1 MPFQSTGRAARLCGY
16 MSTEVTAKF
25 DHKDFLSHL
34 TSRPGVYRMLDK
46 TGKVIYVGKARNLKN
61 RVGSYFRAS
70 GLASKTM
77 AMVNKIAD
85 IEITVTNSETE
96 ALLLEQTL
104 IKTYRPAYNIQMRDD
119 KSYPYI
125 VLSDHEDYPRLGFYR
140 GSRKGKGRFFGP
152 YPSAHSTRE
161 TLQVLQKVFKVRQC
175 EDSYFKNRS
184 RPCLQYQIDRC
195 TAPCVGA
202 ISPEAYAG
210 DVHYST
216 LFLQGKSNVLNKE
229 LTAHM
234 EKAAEKED
242 FERAAVIR
250 DQLISL
256 RRMQE
261 QQVVANQGEDAD
273 IVAAEIQGSYA
284 CVHVIYVRAGR
295 IIGSKS
301 FYPRFRLSNEVV
313 QLLQAFLSQ
322 SYLGDDKAANIP
334 AEIIVPA
341 VLEDAEG
348 LKEAL
353 NYVAQRKVKLSMR
366 VRGHRAKWLQLAVTN
381 AKESLQAHV
390 SNKQNIY
397 KRFHQLQDVLKLE
410 SMPNRIECFDISHT
424 SGEGTVGSCVVFD
437 DSGAVKSDYRRFNIN
452 GITGGDD
459 YAAMEQVLDRR
470 FTRLAKGEA
479 KIPDILLIDG
489 GKGQLTQARKIMEKF
504 QLPEIRLL
512 GIAKGISRRAGQETL
527 FLSDGERYREIALP
541 TESPALHLL
550 QQVRDEAHRFAIT
563 GHRQRRAKARKQ
575 SALEQIPGLGPKRRR
590 ELLRH
595 FGGQQEVSRA
605 SEADIAKVNGISKTL
620 AENIYAHLH
629 NS

>member
-1 MPFQSTGRAARLCGY
+1 MPS
-16 MSTEVTAKF
+16 EVSPKF
-25 DHKDFLSHL
+25 DHKHFLSHL
-34 TSRPGVYRMLDK
+34 SSRPGVYRMLDEK
-46 TGKVIYVGKARNLKN
+46 GEVIYVGKARNLKN

-70 GLASKTM
+70 GLTSKTL
-77 AMVNKIAD
+77 AMVNKIQT

-104 IKTYRPAYNIQMRDD
+104 IKSHRPAYNIQLRDD

-125 VLSDHEDYPRLGFYR
+125 LLTDKDEYPRLGFYR
-140 GSRKGKGRFFGP
+140 GSRKRAGRFFGP
-152 YPSAHSTRE
+152 YPSAHATRE

-195 TAPCVGA
+195 TAPCVAA
-202 ISPEAYAG
+202 ISTEDYAR

-216 LFLQGKSNVLNKE
+216 LFLQGKSTALFKE
-229 LTAHM
+229 LTCNM
-234 EKAAEKED
+234 ENSAAKQD

-250 DQLISL
+250 DQITGL

-261 QQVVANQGEDAD
+261 QQIVANQGDDAD
-273 IVAAEIQGSYA
+273 IVAAEIQQAYV

-295 IIGSKS
+295 IIGSKN
-301 FYPRFRLSNEVV
+301 FYPRFKLANSNADLLS
-313 QLLQAFLSQ
+313 AFLSQ
-322 SYLGDDKAANIP
+322 SYLGDDKAASIP

-341 VLEDAEG
+341 ELEGAQG
-348 LKEAL
+348 LQEAL
-353 NYVAQRKVKLSMR
+353 SYVAERKVKLSMR
-366 VRGHRAKWLQLAVTN
+366 VRGHRAQWLQLAVTN
-381 AKESLQAHV
+381 AKESLHAYV

-397 KRFHQLQDVLKLE
+397 KRFQQLQDSLKLE
-410 SMPNRIECFDISHT
+410 SMPSRIECFDISHT

-437 DSGAVKSDYRRFNIN
+437 ENGAVKSDYRRFNIK
-452 GITGGDD
+452 GVTGGDD

-489 GKGQLTQARKIMEKF
+489 GKGQLSQAQKVMEKF
-504 QLPEIRLL
+504 QLPEIQLL

-527 FLSDGERYREIALP
+527 FLASGGRFKEVAIA
-541 TESPALHLL
+541 TESGALHLL
-550 QQVRDEAHRFAIT
+550 QQIRDEAHRFAIT
-563 GHRQRRAKARKQ
+563 GHRARRAKARKQ
-575 SALEQIPGLGPKRRR
+575 SLLEEIPGLGPKRRR
-590 ELLRH
+590 ELLRY
-595 FGGQQEVSRA
+595 FGGQQEINKA
-605 SEADIAKVNGISKTL
+605 SETEIAKVTGISKKL